1 MVQVRWHF
9 TSPAHRSAA
18 ASAGLT
24 EAQLVV
30 GQRLGELLES
40 SEDEGALDLAHG
52 ILQDGLRGELTCQ
65 LETVGDLHRP
75 AYRLRT
81 DTRLIRG
88 LRQHT
93 SDEITERRCKDG
105 SRVFRIKYD
114 LCCWEVDRQINC
126 FHYGAKIGPRG
137 PFLHLTL
144 TYLKR

>member
-9 TSPAHRSAA
+9 TSPAHQSAVV
-18 ASAGLT
+18 SAGLT

-65 LETVGDLHRP
+65 LEAVGDFHRP

-81 DTRLIRG
+81 DTRLIR
-88 LRQHT
+88 QHT
-93 SDEITERRCKDG
+93 SEEITKSIPSQIMTSVAG
-105 SRVFRIKYD
+105 K
-114 LCCWEVDRQINC
+114 LDRLIIA
-126 FHYGAKIGPRG
+126 FIIG
-137 PFLHLTL
+137 
-144 TYLKR
+144 KS